1 MDLSQV
7 GKTHMQPL
15 EKAGKSPNWT
25 SMHPQGFPV
34 KTKLYSRGVCGTST
48 DFSFSAYEDHLLLI
62 ITQLGTS
69 GTVIST
75 STVSKMTKFQL
86 TRAHARTHAHTYIH
100 THTHTHMRTHVHT
113 HTHTHKHTHTKT
125 HMHTN
130 THTHTLN
137 IAPKQHAKLAQACSS
152 RSSSDSNNSKREY
165 ICTVSLFITTHMD
178 MKHRGHQRIKFG
190 PDDCMV
196 LR

>member
-1 MDLSQV
+1 
-7 GKTHMQPL
+7 
-15 EKAGKSPNWT
+15 
-25 SMHPQGFPV
+25 
-34 KTKLYSRGVCGTST
+34 
-48 DFSFSAYEDHLLLI
+48 
-62 ITQLGTS
+62 
-69 GTVIST
+69 
-75 STVSKMTKFQL
+75 
-86 TRAHARTHAHTYIH
+86 
-100 THTHTHMRTHVHT
+100 MRTHVHT

-196 LR
+196 LRWPVKPGIGMLHIPQLSILSSSISTSNWATHLKHQSYWETFRKAIVEKRRDLYTRLKGELGPLPGV

>member
-1 MDLSQV
+1 MQNSQTLVYPHKDCTVGTALAFCGYATNEVDRDASTLSCSSRNAQAHNV
-7 GKTHMQPL
+7 HTDTH
-15 EKAGKSPNWT
+15 
-25 SMHPQGFPV
+25 
-34 KTKLYSRGVCGTST
+34 
-48 DFSFSAYEDHLLLI
+48 I
-62 ITQLGTS
+62 
-69 GTVIST
+69 
-75 STVSKMTKFQL
+75 
-86 TRAHARTHAHTYIH
+86 HAHTYIH

-152 RSSSDSNNSKREY
+152 RSSSDSNNSN
-165 ICTVSLFITTHMD
+165 
-178 MKHRGHQRIKFG
+178 
-190 PDDCMV
+190 DCMV